1 MATARAVR
9 IDADSATVVGSSVQS
24 LRRKRGLTLA
34 GLAALTGYD
43 KGYLSRIERG
53 LKSPSVAALL
63 KLAAALEVQVSH
75 LFGESAVEDAIRV
88 VRRGE
93 AIAIPQD
100 CDSGAMLQVIMPA
113 TGTRRLSVFLVE
125 PGAKPDL
132 SNSEHAGDEMLYVLE
147 GSIDIGFP
155 DRTVRLDAG
164 DSVLFDGHLRHRLSS
179 GGGGARALLI
189 VAQDLPARA
198 ANGDEGNA

>member
-1 MATARAVR
+1 MATAHAVR
-9 IDADSATVVGSSVQS
+9 TDAEAATVVGSSVQS

-34 GLAALTGYD
+34 ELAVLTGYD

-63 KLAAALEVQVSH
+63 KIAAALQVQVSH
-75 LFGESAVEDAIRV
+75 LFGESTVEDAIKV
-88 VRRGE
+88 VRRDA

-100 CDSGAMLQVIMPA
+100 RDSGATLQVIMPA
-113 TGTRRLSVFLVE
+113 TGTRRLSAFLVG
-125 PGAKPDL
+125 PGAEPDL
-132 SNSEHAGDEMLYVLE
+132 SHSEHAGDEMLYVLD
-147 GSIDIGFP
+147 GCISIRFP
-155 DRTVRLDAG
+155 DRTIRLDAG

-179 GGGGARALLI
+179 SDGARALLV

-198 ANGDEGNA
+198 ANGGEGTD